1 MLACCSTPHL
11 LPPTTT
17 QDYPVWNFDGSSTG
31 QAPGHDSEVYMVARS
46 VFKDPFRGGDNLM
59 VMCDTYEPPR
69 LLPDGTVT
77 PMIALPTNTR
87 AACAEVGTWQGIILT
102 VT

>member
-1 MLACCSTPHL
+1 MLAISSAAITGTCSSMP
-11 LPPTTT
+11 LPTQ

-46 VFKDPFRGGDNLM
+46 VFKDPFRGGDNVM

-77 PMIALPTNTR
+77 PMKALPTNTR
-87 AACAEVGTWQGIILT
+87 AACADVGR
-102 VT
+102 